1 MMLWKNAG
9 RAAAAAVL
17 ILAVAAPAW
26 AAGLGFS
33 ATVGLE
39 ITYTPLPP
47 ASYDIGSDLQLAFDI
62 PGFSLRSDTGF
73 DLAGFTWEKVS
84 FTVDLGVAKIS
95 EDIRFEPEF
104 DWNEL
109 SLDLSIVGVDM
120 GADWIFANIG
130 SVQTPSYDMGV
141 VVEIGSKIPCGLS
154 IASVTGFGAE
164 DLVNVLGGAPAP
176 FSEVMLTLFDHLATV
191 CAPPEDLRVTVV
203 DGFYFEE
210 ELLRLQ
216 LNLAGFVTSN
226 TVWFDAAGL
235 SQIVLEI
242 GYAFADPSL
251 GVLTSLT
258 LDGGFSITNLDI
270 IADLSIDAIR
280 LTSWT
285 GFARPAFPV
294 PVPVLFSGQKFA
306 LRFELVGVTVTSET
320 DFDDLFLFDGEE
332 IAIEATVDPVTF
344 VSLTEFGAAGF
355 SRQCIE
361 ASVAFSGVTLST
373 KAEFTWSGV
382 TLVSFGFKLS
392 F

>member
-1 MMLWKNAG
+1 MA
-9 RAAAAAVL
+9 
-17 ILAVAAPAW
+17 
-26 AAGLGFS
+26 
-33 ATVGLE
+33 
-39 ITYTPLPP
+39 
-47 ASYDIGSDLQLAFDI
+47 
-62 PGFSLRSDTGF
+62 
-73 DLAGFTWEKVS
+73 
-84 FTVDLGVAKIS
+84 
-95 EDIRFEPEF
+95 
-104 DWNEL
+104 
-109 SLDLSIVGVDM
+109 
-120 GADWIFANIG
+120 
-130 SVQTPSYDMGV
+130 
-141 VVEIGSKIPCGLS
+141 
-154 IASVTGFGAE
+154 
-164 DLVNVLGGAPAP
+164 
-176 FSEVMLTLFDHLATV
+176 
-191 CAPPEDLRVTVV
+191 
-203 DGFYFEE
+203 
-210 ELLRLQ
+210 RL
-216 LNLAGFVTSN
+216 
-226 TVWFDAAGL
+226 
-235 SQIVLEI
+235 
-242 GYAFADPSL
+242 ADPSL

-332 IAIEATVDPVTF
+332 IALEATVDPVTF